1 MHPTFNYLINIP
13 IRTIVLFNFPSP
25 ILAVAK
31 AMEIRMTDRT
41 NRDAAAQLAF
51 IALVIMSSL
60 TRPADAQQPTT
71 TQRDAIRTACR
82 SDYEAHCT
90 SVPTGG
96 KPALMCLQK
105 NMASLSQP
113 CQNAVGAIGKPSAT
127 APPTPSPQT
136 PAATVPGTASTP
148 ALTTPASG
156 SSTQPSQTQIDT
168 IRQACR
174 TDYQAACA
182 GVPPGGA
189 AALSCLQKNVAT
201 LSQPCEQAV
210 NAAGSAQPSANT
222 TATTSD
228 PKSTTTGAAMAPNPG
243 ALTPRQEI
251 FLVRSSCRQD
261 FRMQCGGVP
270 LGGGRVVECLRANKM
285 SLSPRCQGALVQL
298 GQLR

>member
-1 MHPTFNYLINIP
+1 
-13 IRTIVLFNFPSP
+13 
-25 ILAVAK
+25 
-31 AMEIRMTDRT
+31 MTDRT

-51 IALVIMSSL
+51 IALIIMSSL
-60 TRPADAQQPTT
+60 TSPAGAQQPTT

-82 SDYEAHCT
+82 SEYEAHCA

-113 CQNAVGAIGKPSAT
+113 CQNAVGAIGKLSTT

-148 ALTTPASG
+148 ALAATTPAPG
-156 SSTQPSQTQIDT
+156 SSQLSQTQIDT

-189 AALSCLQKNVAT
+189 AALSCLQKNVAA
-201 LSQPCEQAV
+201 LSQPCQQAV

-243 ALTPRQEI
+243 APTPRQEI

-270 LGGGRVVECLRANKM
+270 LGGGKVVECLRANKM
-285 SLSPRCQGALVQL
+285 SLSPRCQSALAQL